1 MNKNIIAIA
10 VILIAGAMYP
20 FFLEPLWEDVRQVSS
35 QKDALTTAIQDA
47 EEFVTVRDQ
56 LLLKRDQFSDSEI
69 ARVNALL
76 PSEVDRIQT
85 VLDLQQLALR
95 NGLAV
100 SDILS
105 EASAGETEEFAS
117 LGVTLSLSG
126 TYTELKNFLDG
137 LSESLTLFE
146 VTSLSFGRAD
156 EETGLVNFDL
166 NIETSVYNG

>member
-10 VILIAGAMYP
+10 LILIAGAMYP
-20 FFLEPLWEDVRQVSS
+20 FFLAPLWEDVQQVNS
-35 QKDALTTAIQDA
+35 QKDALTTAIQNA

-56 LLLKRDQFSDSEI
+56 LLLKRDQFSSAEI

-100 SDILS
+100 GDISS
-105 EASAGETEEFAS
+105 EERTGEEEFTS
-117 LGVTLSLSG
+117 LDVGLSLSG
-126 TYTELKNFLDG
+126 
-137 LSESLTLFE
+137 
-146 VTSLSFGRAD
+146 
-156 EETGLVNFDL
+156 
-166 NIETSVYNG
+166 